1 MGGID
6 TNINGET
13 PMPGLFAIG
22 ETACSGLH
30 GANRLGSNSLT
41 ELLVAGKRSADTAIA
56 YAQKATAGGDD
67 EALKAQAE
75 SIVAG
80 VRELLQQGGA
90 TETISG
96 LRREMRT
103 VLEDGAGIYRDE
115 EGTRMACEK
124 IAELRQRYKGIEI
137 NDKSNVFNTDLQSAL
152 ELRNLLDVAE
162 TIAEGS
168 LQRRESRGAH
178 QRLDYT
184 ERDDDKFLK
193 HTLCYREADGRP
205 RVEWSDVL
213 ITRSQPGTR
222 DYSGGKK

>member
-1 MGGID
+1 
-6 TNINGET
+6 
-13 PMPGLFAIG
+13 
-22 ETACSGLH
+22 
-30 GANRLGSNSLT
+30 
-41 ELLVAGKRSADTAIA
+41 
-56 YAQKATAGGDD
+56 
-67 EALKAQAE
+67 LKTQAE
-75 SIVAG
+75 GIVTG

-115 EGTRMACEK
+115 AGTQMACEK
-124 IAELRQRYKGIEI
+124 VAEFRQRYKGIEI

-162 TIAEGS
+162 TITEGS

-184 ERDDDKFLK
+184 ERDDVNFLK
-193 HTLCYREADGRP
+193 HTLCYRRPDGRP
-205 RVEWSDVL
+205 RVEYSEVL